1 MTIPVTLREATLAD
15 AGGIAQVHVESWRT
29 TYPGIMPQEHLDA
42 LSITEREQKWQGILS
57 PGNADVTYT
66 FVAET
71 EEGEIVGFTEGG
83 RDRNG
88 GPASQAE
95 IYVLYL
101 LKSQQGRGIGRRLL
115 QTAARRL
122 HAAGYSTLF
131 LWVSALNHPAC
142 RFYEA
147 VGGVPVRT
155 GQRTNQGITYDDI
168 GYGWNK
174 AALLRL
180 IEENS
185 C

>member
-1 MTIPVTLREATLAD
+1 MPIIIREAVLAD
-15 AGGIAQVHVESWRT
+15 AAGIARVHVESWRT

-42 LSITEREQKWQGILS
+42 LSVAEREQTWHGRLS
-57 PGNADVTYT
+57 PDSGEFTI
-66 FVAET
+66 VAET
-71 EEGEIVGFTEGG
+71 EDGVIIGFTNGG

-88 GPASQAE
+88 GSDLPGE
-95 IYVLYL
+95 IYTLYL
-101 LKSQQGRGIGRRLL
+101 LKSQQGLGLGRRLL

-122 HAAGYSTLF
+122 RADGYSTLF

-147 VGGVPVRT
+147 VGGIPVRT
-155 GQRTNQGITYDDI
+155 GQRTNHGITYDDI
-168 GYGWNK
+168 GYGWDE

-180 IEENS
+180 IEEKS

>member
-1 MTIPVTLREATLAD
+1 MPILIREATLAD
-15 AGGIAQVHVESWRT
+15 AAGIARVHVASWRT

-42 LSITEREQKWQGILS
+42 LSVADREQKWQSILS
-57 PGNADVTYT
+57 SDTTDVTYT

-71 EEGEIVGFTEGG
+71 EDGEIVGFTEGG
-83 RDRNG
+83 KDRSG

-95 IYVLYL
+95 IYVIYL
-101 LKSQQGRGIGRRLL
+101 LKSQQGQGIGRRLL

-122 HAAGYSTLF
+122 HADGYSSLF

-168 GYGWNK
+168 GYGWDEP
-174 AALLRL
+174 ALLRL
-180 IEENS
+180 IEDNE

>member
-1 MTIPVTLREATLAD
+1 MPILIREATLAD
-15 AGGIAQVHVESWRT
+15 AAGIARVHVASWRT

-42 LSITEREQKWQGILS
+42 LSVAEREQKWQSILS
-57 PGNADVTYT
+57 SDTPDVTYT

-71 EEGEIVGFTEGG
+71 EDGEIVGFTEGG
-83 RDRNG
+83 KDRSD
-88 GPASQAE
+88 GPDSQAE
-95 IYVLYL
+95 IYVIYL
-101 LKSQQGRGIGRRLL
+101 LKSQQGQGIGRRLL
-115 QTAARRL
+115 QTAVRRL
-122 HAAGYSTLF
+122 HADGYSSLF

-168 GYGWNK
+168 GYGWDEP
-174 AALLRL
+174 ALLRL
-180 IEENS
+180 IEDNE

>member
-1 MTIPVTLREATLAD
+1 MPITIREATLTD
-15 AGGIAQVHVESWRT
+15 AAGIARVHVASWRT

-42 LSITEREQKWQGILS
+42 LSIAEREQKWQAILS
-57 PGNADVTYT
+57 PGKADITHT

-71 EEGEIVGFTEGG
+71 EDGEVVGFTEGG
-83 RDRNG
+83 KDRSG
-88 GPASQAE
+88 GPDSQAE
-95 IYVLYL
+95 IYVIYL

-115 QTAARRL
+115 QNAARRL
-122 HAAGYSTLF
+122 HTDGYSSLF

-155 GQRTNQGITYDDI
+155 GQRTNHGITYDDI
-168 GYGWNK
+168 GYGWDE

-180 IEENS
+180 LKP
-185 C
+185 